1 MFPLPKKPR
10 CYIRTSTQPLSNR
23 ALGASCR
30 NALVCEACR
39 SQHRKVS
46 VTFFSRCVT
55 KTLSILSVIVDLR
68 HNGDAV
74 IVGRKEPNASG
85 GTADPWC
92 VHQRRLSK
100 FISMNLFARR
110 SRRVRY
116 NLFATCQWDECRCS
130 DHSTQNN
137 PVSNS
142 IRMPANGHQS
152 NDVPALTCSSPSV
165 APTIVTYKHD
175 DVAVCVRPSDLES
188 CFSPTET
195 VRPT

>member
-1 MFPLPKKPR
+1 M
-10 CYIRTSTQPLSNR
+10 
-23 ALGASCR
+23 
-30 NALVCEACR
+30 
-39 SQHRKVS
+39 
-46 VTFFSRCVT
+46 
-55 KTLSILSVIVDLR
+55 IVDLR

-85 GTADPWC
+85 GTADAWC
-92 VHQRRLSK
+92 VHQRRFPK

-116 NLFATCQWDECRCS
+116 NLFTSATCQWDECRCS

-142 IRMPANGHQS
+142 TRMPANGHQS
-152 NDVPALTCSSPSV
+152 NGVPALTCSSPSV

-175 DVAVCVRPSDLES
+175 NVAVCVRPSDLES